1 MDLPYDP
8 DSRGQHYF
16 LKLKP
21 QEFTTLSFGHYD
33 IKQDYLGRRNLTD
46 YAKLEH
52 MQRLNN
58 LFEFGVFHRTE
69 RVQDNYKSNKYYYQY
84 WSPMPGG
91 ITLYDPDPTD
101 PAMVNG
107 INSFM
112 SDQGIKFNNLAY
124 KNSWVN
130 TSMFKT
136 RITLLP
142 NFNIINN
149 FKYDSIYR
157 VGDTIVE
164 GSTLQETLRAPRDI
178 VTATSIH
185 KADYTF
191 RIADFRLIPDVYFRG
206 IRIIKEKRIRE
217 FKFQP
222 QFKYIRSQFTG
233 DLGMRYS
240 GGLAYTYFPVIRF
253 DYRVAPRTV
262 LRFAM
267 QGFPGL
273 MEINRNSVDRLH
285 EIDRRRMFFGFETL
299 TLYQGFNLLVTSG
312 MRRDK
317 QKWVESFGRPEVGNT
332 EYFITLRVEASR

>member
-1 MDLPYDP
+1 ML
-8 DSRGQHYF
+8 
-16 LKLKP
+16 
-21 QEFTTLSFGHYD
+21 
-33 IKQDYLGRRNLTD
+33 
-46 YAKLEH
+46 
-52 MQRLNN
+52 
-58 LFEFGVFHRTE
+58 
-69 RVQDNYKSNKYYYQY
+69 
-84 WSPMPGG
+84 
-91 ITLYDPDPTD
+91 
-101 PAMVNG
+101 
-107 INSFM
+107 
-112 SDQGIKFNNLAY
+112 
-124 KNSWVN
+124 
-130 TSMFKT
+130 KT
-136 RITLLP
+136 RFTLFP

-157 VGDTIVE
+157 LGDTVVE
-164 GSTLQETLRAPRDI
+164 GSILQKTMRAPRDI

-191 RIADFRLIPDVYFRG
+191 RIADFRIIPDIYFRG

-233 DLGMRYS
+233 DLGMRHS
-240 GGLAYTYFPVIRF
+240 GGHAYTYYPVVRF

-273 MEINRNSVDRLH
+273 MEKNRNTVDRLH

-317 QKWVESFGRPEVGNT
+317 QKWVRSFGRPEVGYT